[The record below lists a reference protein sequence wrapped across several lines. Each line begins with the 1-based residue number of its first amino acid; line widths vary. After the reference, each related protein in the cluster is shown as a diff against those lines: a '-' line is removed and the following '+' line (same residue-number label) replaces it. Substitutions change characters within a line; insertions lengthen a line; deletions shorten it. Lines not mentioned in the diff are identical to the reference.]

1 MTAPQV
7 RPLDSPATAGPPSS
21 QVGDGLDGVM
31 PLVAAGD
38 ERAFGLLYDA
48 MAGPVLGL
56 VRRVL
61 RDAAQS
67 EEVTQEV
74 LLEVWRTAARY
85 RPERGG
91 VAAWVL
97 TIAHSRAVDRVRSV
111 RASADRDRRVTA
123 ASHLPPS
130 DEVVEAVE
138 RRLDGDRVR
147 ECLGELSEVQRQCL
161 TLAYYGGLTQTQ
173 IADAVGAPLGTVKTR
188 MRDGLI
194 RMRRLLAA
202 EQ

>member
-1 MTAPQV
+1 VTAPQV
-7 RPLDSPATAGPPSS
+7 RPRDATPTGGPPSS
-21 QVGDGLDGVM
+21 QDRAELDGVL
-31 PLVAAGD
+31 PLIAAGD
-38 ERAFGLLYDA
+38 ERAFARLYDA

-91 VAAWVL
+91 AAAWVL

-111 RASADRDRRVTA
+111 RAAADRDRRVTVA
-123 ASHLPPS
+123 AHLPAS
-130 DEVVEAVE
+130 DEVAEAVE
-138 RRLDGDRVR
+138 RRLAGDRVR

-173 IADAVGAPLGTVKTR
+173 IADVLGAPLGTVKTR